1 MPRICFIPLSEKVVK
16 MTQKRHGLI
25 EIHFAVLLFGLAG
38 LFGKFLFL
46 PPLVIVFGRTSFAAL
61 TLSAILFYSKTQIR
75 TKSIQDFTILILL
88 GIILAIH
95 WITFFHAI
103 QISTVA
109 VGLLTFSTFPVF
121 VTFLEPYFFK
131 EKLRRFDMLTAAS
144 VLLGLILVI
153 PSLDFQHNI
162 TQGAFWGTISGFTF
176 AVLSILNRKYV
187 STYPSMVIVW
197 YQNWIATL
205 ILFPFLFFKDL
216 SLQPTDVLLLAI
228 LGIFC
233 TALAHVLFIKS
244 LVHIKTQL
252 ASITACLEPVY
263 GIIFAFILLGEI
275 PALRTIIGGCIILG
289 TIAIASMK
297 RHASEQNSNNASKV

>member
-1 MPRICFIPLSEKVVK
+1 
-16 MTQKRHGLI
+16 MTQKRHGLV
-25 EIHFAVLLFGLAG
+25 EIHIAVLLFGLAG

-61 TLSAILFYSKTQIR
+61 TLTAILFYSKTQIR
-75 TKSIQDFTILILL
+75 TKSIRDFMVLILL

-121 VTFLEPYFFK
+121 VTFMEPYFFK
-131 EKLRRFDMLTAAS
+131 EKLRPFDMLTAVS
-144 VLLGLILVI
+144 VVLGLILVI
-153 PSLDFQHNI
+153 PSLDVQNNI

-176 AVLSILNRKYV
+176 AVLSLLNRKYV
-187 STYPSMVIVW
+187 GTYPPMVIVW
-197 YQNWIATL
+197 YQNWMATL
-205 ILFPFLFFKDL
+205 ILFPFLFFQDL
-216 SLQPTDVLLLAI
+216 SLHLTDFLLLAI

-244 LVHIKTQL
+244 LVRIKTQL

-263 GIIFAFILLGEI
+263 GIIFAFVLLGEI
-275 PALRTIIGGCIILG
+275 PALRTIIGGCNILG

-297 RHASEQNSNNASKV
+297 RHANVIKR

>member
-1 MPRICFIPLSEKVVK
+1 
-16 MTQKRHGLI
+16 MTQKRHGLV
-25 EIHFAVLLFGLAG
+25 EIHIAVLLFGLAG

-61 TLSAILFYSKTQIR
+61 TLTAILFYSKTQIR
-75 TKSIQDFTILILL
+75 TKSIRDFTVLILL
-88 GIILAIH
+88 GGILAIH

-121 VTFLEPYFFK
+121 VTFMEPYFFK
-131 EKLRRFDMLTAAS
+131 EKLRPFDMLTAVS
-144 VLLGLILVI
+144 VVLGLILVI
-153 PSLDFQHNI
+153 PSLDVQNNI
-162 TQGAFWGTISGFTF
+162 TQGAFWGTMSGFTF
-176 AVLSILNRKYV
+176 AVLSLLNRKYV
-187 STYPSMVIVW
+187 GTYPPMVIVW
-197 YQNWIATL
+197 YQNWMATL
-205 ILFPFLFFKDL
+205 ILFPFLFFQDL
-216 SLQPTDVLLLAI
+216 SLHLTDFLLLAI

-244 LVHIKTQL
+244 LVRIKTQL

-263 GIIFAFILLGEI
+263 GIIFAFVLLGEI
-275 PALRTIIGGCIILG
+275 PALRTIIGGSIILG

-297 RHASEQNSNNASKV
+297 RHANVIKR

>member
-1 MPRICFIPLSEKVVK
+1 
-16 MTQKRHGLI
+16 
-25 EIHFAVLLFGLAG
+25 
-38 LFGKFLFL
+38 
-46 PPLVIVFGRTSFAAL
+46 
-61 TLSAILFYSKTQIR
+61 
-75 TKSIQDFTILILL
+75 
-88 GIILAIH
+88 
-95 WITFFHAI
+95 
-103 QISTVA
+103 
-109 VGLLTFSTFPVF
+109 
-121 VTFLEPYFFK
+121 
-131 EKLRRFDMLTAAS
+131 
-144 VLLGLILVI
+144 
-153 PSLDFQHNI
+153 
-162 TQGAFWGTISGFTF
+162 
-176 AVLSILNRKYV
+176 
-187 STYPSMVIVW
+187 MVIVW

-263 GIIFAFILLGEI
+263 GIIFAFVLLGEI

-297 RHASEQNSNNASKV
+297 PHANAIKR

>member
-1 MPRICFIPLSEKVVK
+1 

-46 PPLVIVFGRTSFAAL
+46 PALVIVFGRTFFAAL

-75 TKSIQDFTILILL
+75 TKSIQDFTVLILL

-297 RHASEQNSNNASKV
+297 RHTNAIKR

>member
-1 MPRICFIPLSEKVVK
+1 

-25 EIHFAVLLFGLAG
+25 EIHVAVLLFGLAG
-38 LFGKFLFL
+38 LFGKFLSL

-61 TLSAILFYSKTQIR
+61 TLSAILFYSKTRIR
-75 TKSIQDFTILILL
+75 TKSIRDFTVLILL

-103 QISTVA
+103 QMSTVA

-121 VTFLEPYFFK
+121 VTFMEPYFFK
-131 EKLRRFDMLTAAS
+131 EKLRRFDLLTAGS
-144 VLLGLILVI
+144 VVVGLILVI
-153 PSLDFQHNI
+153 PTLDFQNNI

-187 STYPSMVIVW
+187 NTYPSMVIVC
-197 YQNWIATL
+197 YQNWMATL
-205 ILFPFLFFKDL
+205 ILFPFLFFEDL
-216 SLQPTDVLLLAI
+216 SLQPTDLLLLAV

-244 LVHIKTQL
+244 LAHIKTQL
-252 ASITACLEPVY
+252 ASIIACLEPVY
-263 GIIFAFILLGEI
+263 GIIFAFVLIGEI
-275 PALRTIIGGCIILG
+275 PALRTILGGVIILG
-289 TIAIASMK
+289 TIAIASIK
-297 RHASEQNSNNASKV
+297 RHSKE

>member
-1 MPRICFIPLSEKVVK
+1 
-16 MTQKRHGLI
+16 MTPKRHGLI
-25 EIHFAVLLFGLAG
+25 DIHVAVLLFGLAG

-75 TKSIQDFTILILL
+75 TKSIQDFTVLILL
-88 GIILAIH
+88 GLILAIH
-95 WITFFHAI
+95 WTTFFHAI

-121 VTFLEPYFFK
+121 VTFMEPYFFK
-131 EKLRRFDMLTAAS
+131 EKLRRFDMLTAGS
-144 VLLGLILVI
+144 VVLGLILVI
-153 PSLDFQHNI
+153 PSLDFQNNI

-263 GIIFAFILLGEI
+263 GIIFAFVLLGEI
-275 PALRTIIGGCIILG
+275 PTLRTIIGGCIILG
-289 TIAIASMK
+289 TIATASMK
-297 RHASEQNSNNASKV
+297 RHASEQNSK

>member
-1 MPRICFIPLSEKVVK
+1 MRRTLSANLFYTIFGEVLK
-16 MTQKRHGLI
+16 MTQKHHGLI
-25 EIHFAVLLFGLAG
+25 EIHVAVLLFGISG

-46 PPLVIVFGRTSFAAL
+46 SPLVIVFGRTSFAAL

-75 TKSIQDFTILILL
+75 TKTTQDFIVLILL

-103 QISTVA
+103 QMSTVA
-109 VGLLTFSTFPVF
+109 VGLLTFSTFPIF
-121 VTFLEPYFFK
+121 VTFMEPYFFK
-131 EKLRRFDMLTAAS
+131 EKLRRFDLLTAAS
-144 VLLGLILVI
+144 VVLGLILVI
-153 PSLDFQHNI
+153 PSLDFQNHI

-187 STYPSMVIVW
+187 GTYPSMVIVC
-197 YQNWIATL
+197 YQNWMATL
-205 ILFPFLFFKDL
+205 ILFPFLFFEDL
-216 SLQPTDVLLLAI
+216 SLQPTDVLLLAV

-252 ASITACLEPVY
+252 ASIIACLEPVY
-263 GIIFAFILLGEI
+263 GIIFAFVLLGEI
-275 PALRTIIGGCIILG
+275 PALRTILGGGIILG
-289 TIAIASMK
+289 TIALASMK
-297 RHASEQNSNNASKV
+297 RHTNVTKR

>member
-1 MPRICFIPLSEKVVK
+1 
-16 MTQKRHGLI
+16 MTPKRHGLI
-25 EIHFAVLLFGLAG
+25 DIHVAILLFGLAG

-75 TKSIQDFTILILL
+75 TKSIQDFTVLILL
-88 GIILAIH
+88 GLILAIH
-95 WITFFHAI
+95 WTTFFHAI

-131 EKLRRFDMLTAAS
+131 EKLRRFDMLTAGS
-144 VLLGLILVI
+144 VVLGLILVI
-153 PSLDFQHNI
+153 PSLDFQNNI

-216 SLQPTDVLLLAI
+216 SLQPTDVFLLAI

-263 GIIFAFILLGEI
+263 GIIFAFVLLGEI
-275 PALRTIIGGCIILG
+275 PTLRTIIGGCIILG
-289 TIAIASMK
+289 TIATASMK
-297 RHASEQNSNNASKV
+297 RHASEQNSK

>member
-1 MPRICFIPLSEKVVK
+1 MA
-16 MTQKRHGLI
+16 QKRHGLI
-25 EIHFAVLLFGLAG
+25 EIHVAVLLFGLAG
-38 LFGKFLFL
+38 LFGKFLLL
-46 PPLVIVFGRTSFAAL
+46 PTLVIVFGRTFFAAL
-61 TLSAILFYSKTQIR
+61 TLSTILFFTKTQIR
-75 TKSIQDFTILILL
+75 TKSMRDFTVLILL
-88 GIILAIH
+88 GFILAIH

-121 VTFLEPYFFK
+121 VTFMEPYFFK
-131 EKLRRFDMLTAAS
+131 EKLRRFDMLTAVS
-144 VLLGLILVI
+144 VFIGLILVI
-153 PSLDFQHNI
+153 PSLDFQNNI

-187 STYPSMVIVW
+187 STYPSMVIVC
-197 YQNWIATL
+197 YQNWMATL

-216 SLQPTDVLLLAI
+216 SLQPTDFLLLAV

-263 GIIFAFILLGEI
+263 GIIFAFVLLGEI

-297 RHASEQNSNNASKV
+297 RHANVIKR

>member
-1 MPRICFIPLSEKVVK
+1 

-25 EIHFAVLLFGLAG
+25 EIHAAVLLFGIAG
-38 LFGKFLFL
+38 LFGKFLSL
-46 PPLVIVFGRTSFAAL
+46 APLVIVIGRTSFAAL
-61 TLSAILFYSKTQIR
+61 ALSAILFYSKTQIR
-75 TKSIQDFTILILL
+75 TKSIQDFAVLIML
-88 GIILAIH
+88 GILLAIH
-95 WITFFHAI
+95 WVTFFHAI

-121 VTFLEPYFFK
+121 VTFMEPYFFK
-131 EKLRRFDMLTAAS
+131 EKLRRFDLLTAGS
-144 VLLGLILVI
+144 VVLGLIQVI
-153 PSLDFQHNI
+153 PSFDVQNHI

-187 STYPSMVIVW
+187 GTYPSMVIVC
-197 YQNWIATL
+197 YQNWMATL
-205 ILFPFLFFKDL
+205 ILFPFLFFEDF
-216 SLQPTDVLLLAI
+216 SLQPSDVLLMAV

-263 GIIFAFILLGEI
+263 GIIFAFVLLGEI
-275 PALRTIIGGCIILG
+275 PALRTILGGAIILG
-289 TIAIASMK
+289 TIALASMK
-297 RHASEQNSNNASKV
+297 RHISKENSN

>member
-1 MPRICFIPLSEKVVK
+1 MI
-16 MTQKRHGLI
+16 QKRHGLV
-25 EIHFAVLLFGLAG
+25 EIHIAVLLFGLAG
-38 LFGKFLFL
+38 LFGKFLSL

-61 TLSAILFYSKTQIR
+61 TLSAILFYSKTPIR
-75 TKSIQDFTILILL
+75 TKSIRDFTVLVLL
-88 GIILAIH
+88 GILLAIH
-95 WITFFHAI
+95 WTTFFQAI

-121 VTFLEPYFFK
+121 VTFMEPYFFK
-131 EKLRRFDMLTAAS
+131 EKLRRFDLLTAGS
-144 VLLGLILVI
+144 VVLGLILVI
-153 PSLDFQHNI
+153 PSLDFQNNI

-187 STYPSMVIVW
+187 GTYPSIVIVC
-197 YQNWIATL
+197 YQNWMATL
-205 ILFPFLFFKDL
+205 ILFPFLFFEDVTI
-216 SLQPTDVLLLAI
+216 QPTDLLLLAM

-263 GIIFAFILLGEI
+263 GIIFAFVLLDEI
-275 PALRTIIGGCIILG
+275 PALRTILGGSIILV
-289 TIAIASMK
+289 TIVIASIK
-297 RHASEQNSNNASKV
+297 RHTNVSKR